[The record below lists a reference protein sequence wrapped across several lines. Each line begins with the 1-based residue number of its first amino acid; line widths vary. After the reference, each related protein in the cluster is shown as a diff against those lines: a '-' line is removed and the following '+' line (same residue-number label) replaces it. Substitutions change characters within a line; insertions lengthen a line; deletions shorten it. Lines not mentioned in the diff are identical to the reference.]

1 MPVLTLSRCT
11 CFTQHNRAEEGN
23 RKRKGETKKKN
34 VALNTLSCFLL
45 TLPALPAPNCLGKVL
60 VPDLV
65 LCALVYS
72 SGQTR
77 RSRPSLVV
85 RLFTGNVPDLER
97 SRDRR
102 DRGNKQQAK
111 KGETT
116 DIKLPLSTQSSR
128 PRGNKFGLV
137 F

>member
-1 MPVLTLSRCT
+1 MLVLVLSRYT
-11 CFTQHNRAEEGN
+11 CFTQHDRAEEGN
-23 RKRKGETKKKN
+23 RKRKGETQKKN

-102 DRGNKQQAK
+102 DRGTNNRQERRSKRDKTA
-111 KGETT
+111 
-116 DIKLPLSTQSSR
+116 LSTLSSR
-128 PRGNKFGLV
+128 PRGDKFNLV